1 MNEDMKYLVSI
12 EEFAAF
18 LDGNLTQEGMKRIS
32 SIVDTNKTMHDFV
45 MSSHYIDGELT
56 NYDSLNLS
64 LPEELMSLDFDI
76 PEIENVEIG
85 DISTDNDTL
94 YHHNINNLN
103 DMSEEYD
110 DLKNHHIFGEEG
122 TDNGTEYNPYIQQAY
137 DDTCAIRSQQIIM
150 RDYGVDISEHDLRDI
165 ALEHGWYSPK
175 GGTLASDV
183 GNLLDLAGIHCHQS
197 TNNTVYD
204 LVSEL
209 SQGHRVIVGVDSG
222 ELWSKTFIGKSYEKI
237 QDIIGMSH
245 ADHAL
250 IVAGVDVNAN
260 NSKDIKIVLTD
271 PGTGDLRVEYKMK
284 DFMDAWKDS
293 KCFMLSTEEAAPFQ
307 FDPVTGREV
316 PSGFHSE
323 YSHNDFVQDNGYM
336 LSPEAMTI
344 PEDYE
349 TSYSATDA
357 IDWNHEEVD
366 CGYDNLDD
374 IDLN

>member
-1 MNEDMKYLVSI
+1 MYKAFKPSVSVED
-12 EEFAAF
+12 FAAY
-18 LDGNLTQEGMKRIS
+18 LDGNLTQEGMDRIK
-32 SIVDTNKTMHDFV
+32 SIVNSDEV
-45 MSSHYIDGELT
+45 MRSIDMSNRSIDEALSNNEFMGIELP
-56 NYDSLNLS
+56 DELS
-64 LPEELMSLDFDI
+64 SLDFDI
-76 PEIENVEIG
+76 PDIEIVVPG
-85 DISTDNDTL
+85 DMFFDNDAL
-94 YHHNINNLN
+94 YHQNNFILN
-103 DMSEEYD
+103 TMSEEYD
-110 DLKNHHIFGEEG
+110 DLSSHRIFGEEG
-122 TDNGTEYNPYIQQAY
+122 LHTGSGYNPYVQQAY

-150 RDYGVDISEHDLRDI
+150 RDYGVDISEHDLKDI

-175 GGTLASDV
+175 GGTLASNV
-183 GNLLDLAGIHCHQS
+183 GNLLDLAGIDCHQS

-209 SQGHRVIVGVDSG
+209 SKGHRVIVGVDSG
-222 ELWSKTFIGKSYEKI
+222 ELWSKTFIGKSLEKVE
-237 QDIIGMSH
+237 DMIGMSH

-260 NSKDIKIVLTD
+260 NPKDIKIVLTD

-293 KCFMLSTEEAAPFQ
+293 KCFMVSTEKAAPFQ

-323 YSHNDFVQDNGYM
+323 YSHNDFVQDNGYV
-336 LSPEAMTI
+336 LSPEAITI

-349 TSYSATDA
+349 TSYSAIDA
-357 IDWNHEEVD
+357 IDWNHEEFD

>member
-1 MNEDMKYLVSI
+1 MNEDMKYLVSV

-18 LDGNLTQEGMKRIS
+18 LDGNLTQEGMNRIS
-32 SIVDTNKTMHDFV
+32 SIVDTNKTMHDLV
-45 MSSHYIDGELT
+45 MSSHYIDEELS

-103 DMSEEYD
+103 DMSEVYD
-110 DLKNHHIFGEEG
+110 DLKSHRIFGEEG
-122 TDNGTEYNPYIQQAY
+122 TDNCTECNPYIQQAY

-150 RDYGVDISEHDLRDI
+150 RDYGVDISEHDLKDI
-165 ALEHGWYSPK
+165 ASEHGWYSPK

-183 GNLLDLAGIHCHQS
+183 GNLLELAGINCHQS

-209 SQGHRVIVGVDSG
+209 SKGHRVIVGVDSG
-222 ELWSKTFIGKSYEKI
+222 ELWSKTFIGNSLEKVE
-237 QDIIGMSH
+237 DMIGMSH

-260 NSKDIKIVLTD
+260 NPKDIKIVLTD
-271 PGTGDLRVEYKMK
+271 PGTGDLRIEYKMN

-293 KCFMLSTEEAAPFQ
+293 KCFMVSTAEAAPFQ
-307 FDPVTGREV
+307 FDPATGREV

-344 PEDYE
+344 PKDYE

>member
-1 MNEDMKYLVSI
+1 MHKLFNPLVSI
-12 EEFAAF
+12 ENFAAY
-18 LDGNLTQEGMKRIS
+18 LDGNLTQEGMDIIS
-32 SIVDTNKTMHDFV
+32 SIVDSDETMRDLLT
-45 MSSHYIDGELT
+45 SSRAVDAELS
-56 NYDSLNLS
+56 NYESMVIAIPD
-64 LPEELMSLDFDI
+64 ELLSLDFDI
-76 PEIENVEIG
+76 PNLENIETG
-85 DISTDNDTL
+85 DIFSDNGTL
-94 YHHNINNLN
+94 YYQNINNPHT
-103 DMSEEYD
+103 MSEKYD
-110 DLKNHHIFGEEG
+110 DLKSHRIFGEEG

-137 DDTCAIRSQQIIM
+137 DNTCAIRSQQIIM
-150 RDYGVDISEHDLRDI
+150 RDYGVDISEHDLKDI
-165 ALEHGWYSPK
+165 ASEHGWYSPK

-183 GNLLDLAGIHCHQS
+183 GNLLELAGIHCHQS

-209 SQGHRVIVGVDSG
+209 SKGHRVIVGVDSG
-222 ELWSKTFIGKSYEKI
+222 ELWNKTFIGKSLEKVE
-237 QDIIGMSH
+237 DMIGMSN

-250 IVAGVDVNAN
+250 IVAGVDVNVN
-260 NSKDIKIVLTD
+260 NPKDIKIVLTD
-271 PGTGDLRVEYKMK
+271 PGTGDLRIEYKLK

-293 KCFMLSTEEAAPFQ
+293 KCFMVSTEEAAPFQ
-307 FDPVTGREV
+307 FDPATSREV

-344 PEDYE
+344 PKDYE

>member
-1 MNEDMKYLVSI
+1 MNEDMKYLVSV

-18 LDGNLTQEGMKRIS
+18 LDGNLTQEGMDIIS
-32 SIVDTNKTMHDFV
+32 SIVDSDETMRDLLT
-45 MSSHYIDGELT
+45 SSRAVDAVLSNYESMVIAIPDEL
-56 NYDSLNLS
+56 S
-64 LPEELMSLDFDI
+64 SLDFDI
-76 PEIENVEIG
+76 PNLENIETG
-85 DISTDNDTL
+85 DIFSDNGTL
-94 YHHNINNLN
+94 YYQNINNPHT
-103 DMSEEYD
+103 MSEEYD
-110 DLKNHHIFGEEG
+110 DLKSHRIFGEEG

-137 DDTCAIRSQQIIM
+137 DNTCAIRSQQIIM
-150 RDYGVDISEHDLRDI
+150 RDYGVDISEQDLRDI

-175 GGTLASDV
+175 GGTVASDV

-222 ELWSKTFIGKSYEKI
+222 ELWSKTFIGKSFEKVE
-237 QDIIGMSH
+237 DMMGMSH

-260 NSKDIKIVLTD
+260 NPKDIKIVLTD
-271 PGTGDLRVEYKMK
+271 PGTGDLRIEYKLK

-293 KCFMLSTEEAAPFQ
+293 KCFMVSTEEAAPFQ
-307 FDPVTGREV
+307 FDPATSREV

-323 YSHNDFVQDNGYM
+323 YSHNDFVQDNGYI
-336 LSPEAMTI
+336 LSPEVMTI

-349 TSYSATDA
+349 TSYSAIDA
-357 IDWNHEEVD
+357 IGWTHEEFD

>member
-1 MNEDMKYLVSI
+1 MNEDMKYLVSV

-18 LDGNLTQEGMKRIS
+18 LDGNLTQEGMNRIS

-64 LPEELMSLDFDI
+64 LPEELSSLDFDI
-76 PEIENVEIG
+76 PELENIEIG
-85 DISTDNDTL
+85 DISTDYYTL

-103 DMSEEYD
+103 DMSEVYD
-110 DLKNHHIFGEEG
+110 DLKSHRIFGEEG
-122 TDNGTEYNPYIQQAY
+122 TDNCTECNPYIQQAY

-150 RDYGVDISEHDLRDI
+150 RDYGVDISEHDLKDI
-165 ALEHGWYSPK
+165 ASEHGWYSPK

-183 GNLLDLAGIHCHQS
+183 GNLLELAGIHCHQS

-209 SQGHRVIVGVDSG
+209 SKGHRVIVGVDSG
-222 ELWSKTFIGKSYEKI
+222 ELWNKTFIGKSLEKVE
-237 QDIIGMSH
+237 DMIGMSH

-260 NSKDIKIVLTD
+260 NPKDIKIVLTD

-293 KCFMLSTEEAAPFQ
+293 KCFMVSTEKAAPFQ

-323 YSHNDFVQDNGYM
+323 YSHNDFVQNNGYM

-349 TSYSATDA
+349 TSYSAIDA
-357 IDWNHEEVD
+357 IDWNHEEFD

>member
-18 LDGNLTQEGMKRIS
+18 LDGNLTQEGMNRIS
-32 SIVDTNKTMHDFV
+32 SIVDKNKTMHDFV

-103 DMSEEYD
+103 DMAEEYD
-110 DLKNHHIFGEEG
+110 ALKSHRIFGEEG
-122 TDNGTEYNPYIQQAY
+122 TDDGTEYNPYIQQAY

-165 ALEHGWYSPK
+165 ASDHGWYPPK

-183 GNLLDLAGIHCHQS
+183 GKLLELAGIHCHQS

-237 QDIIGMSH
+237 QDMIGMSH

-260 NSKDIKIVLTD
+260 NPKDIKIVLTD
-271 PGTGDLRVEYKMK
+271 PGTGDLRIEYKLK

-293 KCFMLSTEEAAPFQ
+293 KCFMVSTEEAAPFQ
-307 FDPVTGREV
+307 FDPVTCREV

-323 YSHNDFVQDNGYM
+323 YSHNDFVQDNGYV
-336 LSPEAMTI
+336 LSPETMTI

-349 TSYSATDA
+349 TSYSA
-357 IDWNHEEVD
+357 IDEIGWNLEEFD
-366 CGYDNLDD
+366 
-374 IDLN
+374 

>member
-1 MNEDMKYLVSI
+1 MNKNINHIVSI

-18 LDGNLTQEGMKRIS
+18 LDGNLTQEEMNRVS

-45 MSSHYIDGELT
+45 MSSNKLDATLS
-56 NYDSLNLS
+56 NYNPLNLS
-64 LPEELMSLDFDI
+64 LPEELSSLDFDI
-76 PEIENVEIG
+76 PNLENIETS
-85 DISTDNDTL
+85 DIFSDDGTL
-94 YHHNINNLN
+94 YHQNINNSYT
-103 DMSEEYD
+103 MSEEYD

-175 GGTLASDV
+175 GGTLASNV
-183 GNLLDLAGIHCHQS
+183 GNLLELAGIHCHQS

-209 SQGHRVIVGVDSG
+209 SKGHRVIVGVDSG
-222 ELWSKTFIGKSYEKI
+222 ELWSKTFIGKSLEKVE
-237 QDIIGMSH
+237 DMIGMSH

-260 NSKDIKIVLTD
+260 NPKDIKIVLTD
-271 PGTGDLRVEYKMK
+271 PGTGDLRIEYKMK

-293 KCFMLSTEEAAPFQ
+293 KCFMVSTEEAAPFQ

-366 CGYDNLDD
+366 YGYDNLDD

>member
-1 MNEDMKYLVSI
+1 MNEDMKYLVSV

-18 LDGNLTQEGMKRIS
+18 LDGNLTQEGMDIIS
-32 SIVDTNKTMHDFV
+32 SIVDSDETMRDLLT
-45 MSSHYIDGELT
+45 SSRAVDAVLSNYESMVIAIPDEL
-56 NYDSLNLS
+56 S
-64 LPEELMSLDFDI
+64 SLDFDI
-76 PEIENVEIG
+76 PNLENIETG
-85 DISTDNDTL
+85 DIFSDNGTL
-94 YHHNINNLN
+94 YYQNINNPHT
-103 DMSEEYD
+103 MSEEYD
-110 DLKNHHIFGEEG
+110 DLKSHRIFGEEG

-137 DDTCAIRSQQIIM
+137 DNTCAIRSQQIIM
-150 RDYGVDISEHDLRDI
+150 RDYGVDISEQDLRDI

-175 GGTLASDV
+175 GGTVASDV

-222 ELWSKTFIGKSYEKI
+222 ELWSKTFIGKSFEKVE
-237 QDIIGMSH
+237 DMMGMSH

-260 NSKDIKIVLTD
+260 NPKDIKIVLTD
-271 PGTGDLRVEYKMK
+271 PGTGDLRIEYKLK

-293 KCFMLSTEEAAPFQ
+293 KCFMVSTEEAAPFQ
-307 FDPVTGREV
+307 FDPATSREV

-323 YSHNDFVQDNGYM
+323 YSHNDFVQDNGYI
-336 LSPEAMTI
+336 LSPEVMTI

-349 TSYSATDA
+349 TSYSAIDA
-357 IDWNHEEVD
+357 IDWTHEEFD